1 MGFLLVRKL
10 QVQPVRAIPINIRG
24 ERIMNNKIYVGNLT
38 EIITSEDLKDNFN
51 DLGKCISAKVIKD
64 RGTGK
69 SKGFAF
75 VEMAT
80 EQDAQD
86 VIRKC
91 KGVELD
97 GNKLVVTLARP
108 KDESK
113 ESGGEG
119 PKKRRAV

>member
-1 MGFLLVRKL
+1 
-10 QVQPVRAIPINIRG
+10 
-24 ERIMNNKIYVGNLT
+24 MNNKIYVGNLT
-38 EIITSEDLKDNFN
+38 EFITSEDLKDNFN
-51 DLGKCISAKVIKD
+51 GLGKCISAKVIKD
-64 RGTGK
+64 RLTGK

-80 EQDAQD
+80 ELDAQD

-108 KDESK
+108 KTELNDA
-113 ESGGEG
+113 GGG
-119 PKKRRAV
+119 GLKKRRAL

>member
-1 MGFLLVRKL
+1 MRTL
-10 QVQPVRAIPINIRG
+10 QATAIDLQGARS
-24 ERIMNNKIYVGNLT
+24 MNNKIYVGNLT
-38 EIITSEDLKDNFN
+38 ELITSEDLKDNFN

-64 RGTGK
+64 RLTGK

-97 GNKLVVTLARP
+97 GNKLIVSLARP
-108 KDESK
+108 KTESK
-113 ESGGEG
+113 DAGGEG
-119 PKKRRAV
+119 FKKRRAL

>member
-1 MGFLLVRKL
+1 
-10 QVQPVRAIPINIRG
+10 
-24 ERIMNNKIYVGNLT
+24 MNTKIYVGNLT

-64 RGTGK
+64 RDTGK

-97 GNKLVVTLARP
+97 GNKLVVSLARP
-108 KDESK
+108 KTESK
-113 ESGGEG
+113 GEGGEG
-119 PKKRRAV
+119 VKKRRSS

>member
-1 MGFLLVRKL
+1 MRTL
-10 QVQPVRAIPINIRG
+10 QATAIDLQGARS
-24 ERIMNNKIYVGNLT
+24 MNNKIYVGNLT
-38 EIITSEDLKDNFN
+38 ELITSEDLKDNFN

-64 RGTGK
+64 RLTGK

-97 GNKLVVTLARP
+97 GNKLIVTLARP
-108 KDESK
+108 KTESQ
-113 ESGGEG
+113 EAGGEG
-119 PKKRRAV
+119 FKKRRAL